1 MLSEK
6 IKTQIIDALKP
17 VDPYRV
23 ILFGSHA
30 RGDADEESDIDLY
43 VVTSDNFIPKNWS
56 EKMDIK
62 LKVSRALKNLRK
74 QYDIDLIVHTKEMSK
89 LFFQSNGQMAREM
102 KDKGIRIK

>member
-1 MLSEK
+1 MISEK
-6 IKTQIIDALKP
+6 IKNQIINALDP
-17 VDPYRV
+17 VEPYKV

-43 VVTSDNFIPKNWS
+43 VVTNDNFMPKNWS
-56 EKMDIK
+56 EKMDVK

-74 QYDIDLIVHTKEMSK
+74 QYDIDLIVHTREMSK

-102 KDKGIRIK
+102 KEKGIRIK

>member
-17 VDPYRV
+17 VAPYRV

-30 RGDADEESDIDLY
+30 RGEADEESDIDLY
-43 VVTSDNFIPKNWS
+43 VITNDNFIPKNWS

-62 LKVSRALKNLRK
+62 LNVSRALKNLRK
-74 QYDIDLIVHTKEMSK
+74 KYDIDLIVHTREMSK
-89 LFFQSNGQMAREM
+89 LFSQSNGQMAREM